1 MEKITKIEIELHELD
16 NDYIKI
22 NLTPESET
30 KLINRNYTDSIII
43 SHMFAQLSYS
53 IMTKNTMNEIDEMCD
68 RIAKQTTVCDLFGT
82 LADEDDDT
90 IQEITQSA
98 IKSGIELVKHN
109 IVKDAAET
117 WQECLLCGIASLL
130 SPTRDASNKHYK
142 YLMMLPERPTKLN
155 RDYVEYFKNIIQNT
169 RNCYSSNLTS
179 EEIEGY
185 IVNILS
191 LIVEQHIEEY
201 TKVNKKIPDKDFFNT
216 IQQHLIKITTEALS
230 VIIAQIKEAYK
241 ESEIYTKLNSYT
253 MLSEEEEAELTA
265 GIDFRDI
272 LKSYKDNI
280 NKFKNN
286 KEDDEE
292 DNDEKRN

>member
-22 NLTPESET
+22 NLTNEYET

-53 IMTKNTMNEIDEMCD
+53 IMTKNTMNEIDKICD

-82 LADEDDDT
+82 LADADDDT

-130 SPTRDASNKHYK
+130 SPARDASDKHYK